1 MKKYL
6 LPLSLGLGLWLAS
19 NFAMA
24 QAAPAAVSAAPAAA
38 TATVDAAKPA
48 MLQNRQ
54 KLQLLWQHLPQPQQ
68 PLLRQQHLLL
78 LHQRQFQTK
87 VIPLG

>member
-1 MKKYL
+1 LACGWQATLRWHKLRQQPFPLHLPQRQPL
-6 LPLSLGLGLWLAS
+6 LTRQNLL
-19 NFAMA
+19 
-24 QAAPAAVSAAPAAA
+24 
-38 TATVDAAKPA
+38 